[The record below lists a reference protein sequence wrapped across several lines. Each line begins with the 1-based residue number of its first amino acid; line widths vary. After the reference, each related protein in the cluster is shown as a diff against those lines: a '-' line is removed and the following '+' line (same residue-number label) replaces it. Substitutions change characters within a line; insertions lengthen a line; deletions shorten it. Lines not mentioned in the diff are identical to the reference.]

1 MPSKKPTAVKNAVI
15 ALTVQGNSKTSIS
28 NELGITQNTVRRIL
42 KESEIE
48 DILGQGR
55 SALYE
60 MIPEAVDRYAK
71 KVKSDPMEAKD
82 FLERVTVLP
91 AKQEQ
96 GTRINATQIN
106 FGALPIPNAGPRI
119 TNQADRQTT

>member
-1 MPSKKPTAVKNAVI
+1 MPSKKPSAIKNAVI
-15 ALTVQGNSKTSIS
+15 ALAVQGNTKTSIS
-28 NELGITQNTVRRIL
+28 ESLGITANTVRRIL

-48 DILGQGR
+48 DILGQSR

-60 MIPEAVDRYAK
+60 MIPQAVEKYGE

-91 AKQEQ
+91 AKQDRP
-96 GTRINATQIN
+96 TISATQIN
-106 FGALPIPNAGPRI
+106 FGALPIPNAGTRNS
-119 TNQADRQTT
+119 NQPDRQAT